1 LAFVRSSLILANNV
15 LPLSAALAL
24 NKEIMVKLSNV
35 LVAFICIF
43 SINTYA
49 NEEIDKLT
57 LPIMEAIHKGEI
69 SNVFSMAFPKG
80 SSSRRYFSDSDIE
93 KYDNQFQNSFKTLGK
108 SSGYF
113 EYLQSDIP
121 GVLVL
126 KYFVVKF
133 DVEPAIIKFVLY
145 KQDKK
150 WRINSF
156 QVDDTLDDYLEESAK
171 YRMGSLGHKD
181 VREEI
186 KLSIKFEV
194 QQK

>member
-1 LAFVRSSLILANNV
+1 MKFSNILITFLCV
-15 LPLSAALAL
+15 
-24 NKEIMVKLSNV
+24 I
-35 LVAFICIF
+35 
-43 SINTYA
+43 SINTFA

-57 LPIMEAIHKGEI
+57 LPIMESIHKGEI

-80 SSSRRYFSDSDIE
+80 SASRRYFSDSDIE
-93 KYDNQFQNSFKTLGK
+93 QYDNQFKNSFKALGK

-113 EYLQSDIP
+113 EYLHSDIP
-121 GVLVL
+121 DVLVL

-171 YRMGSLGHKD
+171 FRLGALGHKD
-181 VREEI
+181 IRDEI
-186 KLSIKFEV
+186 KANKSLK
-194 QQK
+194 QDK

>member
-1 LAFVRSSLILANNV
+1 
-15 LPLSAALAL
+15 
-24 NKEIMVKLSNV
+24 MVKFLSMLITLLWV
-35 LVAFICIF
+35 F
-43 SINTYA
+43 SVNTFA

-57 LPIMEAIHKGEI
+57 LPIMESIHKGET
-69 SNVFSMAFPKG
+69 SNIFSMAFPKG
-80 SSSRRYFSDSDIE
+80 SASRKYFSDSDIE
-93 KYDNQFQNSFKTLGK
+93 QYDNQFQNSFKALGK

-113 EYLQSDIP
+113 EYLHSDIP
-121 GVLVL
+121 DVLVL

-171 YRMGSLGHKD
+171 YRLGALSHQD
-181 VREEI
+181 VRDEI
-186 KLSIKFEV
+186 KAKN
-194 QQK
+194 